1 MTVQMETMTIQDHYF
16 VRYSFLDYCARY
28 IIQYLFEF
36 GKRFYNFF
44 TIADFCIQKIKTIE
58 YDYQSYKEFSM
69 REYDII
75 AIGGGSGGIATM
87 NRAGEHGAKAAV
99 IEEKKLGG
107 TCVNVGCVPKKIMW
121 YGAQIAGGFHHYG
134 PDYGFTSSDVQ
145 FDFAKLRQNREAYID
160 RARSSYD
167 GSFKR
172 NGVDLIE
179 GRAHFVDS
187 HTVSVNGELIRAKH
201 IVIAT
206 GARPSIPTIPGA
218 ELGGSSDDVFAWE
231 QLPES
236 VAILGAGYIAVELAG
251 VLHALGVKT
260 DLFVRR
266 DRPLRTFDSYIVE
279 GLVNEMEKTGLPLHT
294 HKVPVKLEE
303 TEQGIT
309 IHFEDGSSHI
319 ASQVIW
325 ATGRRPNVDGLD
337 LEKAGVTLN
346 QRGFI
351 QVDEYQNT
359 VVDGIYALGDVTGE
373 KELTPVAIKAGR
385 TLSERLFNG
394 KTNAKMDYS
403 TIPTVVF
410 SHPAI
415 GTVGLTEDQAIKEY
429 GQDNIKVYK
438 SSFASMYSAVTSHR
452 QESRFKLITA
462 GADEKVVGLHGLG
475 YGVDEMIQGF
485 AVAIKMGATKAD
497 FDATVAIHPTASEEF
512 VTMR

>member
-1 MTVQMETMTIQDHYF
+1 
-16 VRYSFLDYCARY
+16 
-28 IIQYLFEF
+28 
-36 GKRFYNFF
+36 
-44 TIADFCIQKIKTIE
+44 
-58 YDYQSYKEFSM
+58 M

-121 YGAQIAGGFHHYG
+121 YGAQIAESFHHYG

-266 DRPLRTFDSYIVE
+266 DRPLRGFDSYIVE

-309 IHFEDGSSHI
+309 IHFEDGSSHT

-325 ATGRRPNVDGLD
+325 ATGRRPNVDGLE
-337 LEKAGVTLN
+337 LENAGVTLN

-394 KTNAKMDYS
+394 KTSAKMDYT

-429 GQDNIKVYK
+429 GQDHIKVYK
-438 SSFASMYSAVTSHR
+438 SSFASMYSAVTNHR

>member
-1 MTVQMETMTIQDHYF
+1 
-16 VRYSFLDYCARY
+16 
-28 IIQYLFEF
+28 
-36 GKRFYNFF
+36 
-44 TIADFCIQKIKTIE
+44 
-58 YDYQSYKEFSM
+58 M

-121 YGAQIAGGFHHYG
+121 YGAQIAETFHQFG
-134 PDYGFTSSDVQ
+134 EDYGFKTTDLN
-145 FDFAKLRQNREAYID
+145 FDFATLRRNREAYID

-179 GRAHFVDS
+179 GHAEFVDS

-206 GARPSIPTIPGA
+206 GAHPSIPNIPGA

-231 QLPES
+231 ELPES
-236 VAILGAGYIAVELAG
+236 V
-251 VLHALGVKT
+251 
-260 DLFVRR
+260 
-266 DRPLRTFDSYIVE
+266 E
-279 GLVNEMEKTGLPLHT
+279 GLVKEMERTNLPLHT
-294 HKVPVKLEE
+294 HKVPVKLEKTAE
-303 TEQGIT
+303 GIT
-309 IHFEDGSSHI
+309 IHFEDGTSHT

-325 ATGRRPNVDGLD
+325 ATGRRPNVKGLQ

-346 QRGFI
+346 ERGFI

-359 VVDGIYALGDVTGE
+359 VVEGIYALGDVTGE

-394 KTNAKMDYS
+394 KTTAKMDYS

-415 GTVGLTEDQAIKEY
+415 GTVGLTEEQAIKEY
-429 GQDNIKVYK
+429 GQDQIKVYK
-438 SSFASMYSAVTSHR
+438 SSFTSMYSACTCNR
-452 QESRFKLITA
+452 QETRFKLITA
-462 GADEKVVGLHGLG
+462 GSDEKVVGLHGIG